1 MKHSFFTHVLLLISA
16 GLMACTQGGTVGGK
30 VSDARARN
38 DGPAIWVVRD
48 FDSTLFLYGT
58 VHLLS
63 PDIDWMRD
71 DMREA
76 FAEAGTVFFE
86 VDTETNAQIK
96 ASVLTQSLGFY
107 SDGRRLR
114 DRLDGYQLKLLEAA
128 SNNGNVPLAT
138 LDNMKPWLASEF
150 LTIAAAANVGLTPEL
165 SADDA
170 LKSRA
175 ARQQKNVLYL
185 DSIEAQITRAAQMPE
200 LVQMTVLSETL
211 EGFNTIEGD
220 LTRITTAWTT
230 GNVNFLTDEVINA
243 VKAKSPE
250 VYQSL
255 YVDVNKDWAAQLTRF
270 MEGSGTGFAA
280 IGVGHLLGDDSLQEQ
295 LIERGYEV
303 KRYLAFMGDPV
314 IETIDTTLVKNP
326 DADE

>member
-1 MKHSFFTHVLLLISA
+1 
-16 GLMACTQGGTVGGK
+16 MACTQGGTVGGK